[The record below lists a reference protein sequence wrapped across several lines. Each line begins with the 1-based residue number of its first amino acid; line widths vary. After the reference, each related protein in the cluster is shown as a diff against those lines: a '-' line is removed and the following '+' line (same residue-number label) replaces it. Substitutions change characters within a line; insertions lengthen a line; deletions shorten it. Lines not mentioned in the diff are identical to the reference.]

1 MAAVVAPMPVRM
13 ERRRRRG
20 RRRGDTGK
28 IRTGNPRVGGHKKE
42 TTEKTVTEM

>member
-1 MAAVVAPMPVRM
+1 MAAVVVLMPVRM
-13 ERRRRRG
+13 ERRRRR

-28 IRTGNPRVGGHKKE
+28 TRTGNPRVGGHKKE

>member
-1 MAAVVAPMPVRM
+1 MAAVVVLMPVRM
-13 ERRRRRG
+13 ERRRRRR

-28 IRTGNPRVGGHKKE
+28 TRTGNPRVGGHKKE

>member
-1 MAAVVAPMPVRM
+1 MAAVIVLMPVRM
-13 ERRRRRG
+13 ERRRRR

-28 IRTGNPRVGGHKKE
+28 TRTGNPRVGGHKKE

>member
-1 MAAVVAPMPVRM
+1 MAAVVVLMPV
-13 ERRRRRG
+13 RRG

-28 IRTGNPRVGGHKKE
+28 TRTGNPRVGGHKKE